1 MLAASVVG
9 GIVFLFVV
17 MQLAASRATGRCSPA
32 CEPAQTGKI
41 ASTLAAQGIPYQLQ
55 SAGTAVGVPASDVAS
70 ARIALA
76 SANLLSPSESSS
88 TLFNNSSLG
97 QSDFQQQVGYQVAL
111 EQQLQDTID
120 QVQGVSELDGPARDP
135 ELAVPAL
142 RPDLAGDHGGGA
154 DRRRQLALARARS
167 PASRRSSPA
176 ASRVSPSTR

>member
-17 MQLAASRATGRCSPA
+17 MQLAAKPSYTTLLAGVQ
-32 CEPAQTGKI
+32 PAQTGKI
-41 ASTLAAQGIPYQLQ
+41 ASALAAQGIPYQLQ

-76 SANLLSPSESSS
+76 SSNLLTPTQSSS
-88 TLFNNSSLG
+88 SLFNTSSLG

-120 QVQGVSELDGPARDP
+120 EVQGVTSST
-135 ELAVPAL
+135 V
-142 RPDLAGDHGGGA
+142 
-154 DRRRQLALARARS
+154 QLVI
-167 PASRRSSPA
+167 PSSQSQLFA
-176 ASRVSPSTR
+176 QTSPSTTAAVLIGGGSSLSPSAISGIAALVAGSVQGLSVNK